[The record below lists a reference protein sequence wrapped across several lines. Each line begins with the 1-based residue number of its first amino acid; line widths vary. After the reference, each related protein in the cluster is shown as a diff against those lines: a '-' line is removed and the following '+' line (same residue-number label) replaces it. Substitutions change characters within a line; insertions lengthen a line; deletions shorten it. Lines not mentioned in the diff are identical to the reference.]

1 MRHRNSASKDDVA
14 VAVSRRRRGK
24 QQPPTPIVQIN
35 ANAEV
40 ASFRGADLGLAL
52 NELDF
57 PRAFESPPDSTNDS
71 RATASACLDS
81 NNASR
86 GFPRS
91 PDDLQPSARPEQV
104 FVQTT
109 TAPPAGGVTEQTH
122 NRRQRRHRSRS
133 RM

>member
-1 MRHRNSASKDDVA
+1 MRHRIGASKDDVA
-14 VAVSRRRRGK
+14 VAVSRRRRAE

-71 RATASACLDS
+71 RAIASACLDR
-81 NNASR
+81 NNASG
-86 GFPRS
+86 GFLGS
-91 PDDLQPSARPEQV
+91 PDDRS
-104 FVQTT
+104 
-109 TAPPAGGVTEQTH
+109 G
-122 NRRQRRHRSRS
+122 RRHRSRQHWLGGECWSTLS
-133 RM
+133 RAAA